1 MALTFAEM
9 AALLADEEQRA
20 RLHVCSRQQGAIFAN
35 DGRDDI
41 AALGRGVVAGHWGD
55 IDALIVAAVT
65 GPNGSTLGDDDMALL
80 GAVQEAWPRVAAA
93 RFTSDG
99 DRRD

>member
-1 MALTFAEM
+1 MALTFAQM
-9 AALLADEEQRA
+9 ADLHADEAQRA
-20 RLHVCSRQQGAIFAN
+20 RIHMAIRQQGGIFAD

-55 IDALIVAAVT
+55 IESLIVAAVT
-65 GPNGSTLGDDDMALL
+65 GPNGATLGDDDMALL

-93 RFTSDG
+93 RFTADG